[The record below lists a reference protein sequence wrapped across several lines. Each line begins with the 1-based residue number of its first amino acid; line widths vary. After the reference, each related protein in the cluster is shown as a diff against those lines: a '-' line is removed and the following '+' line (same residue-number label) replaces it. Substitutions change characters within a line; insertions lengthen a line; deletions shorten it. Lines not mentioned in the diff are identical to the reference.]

1 MPRLYV
7 GAYFSIMKIK
17 LLTSAT
23 SLGAKDDVV
32 NVGANL
38 AMGLVRRRQAI
49 YYNKKIIE
57 TTHKRSEKREF
68 MEIDDSLEAKTVKE
82 LQDIAKEKGISYSGL
97 KKTELIKELK
107 QADTT
112 KELKEEYKTK

>member
-23 SLGAKDDVV
+23 SLGAKGDVV
-32 NVGANL
+32 DVGANL
-38 AMGLVRRRQAI
+38 GMGLAKRRQAI
-49 YYNKKIIE
+49 PYK
-57 TTHKRSEKREF
+57 
-68 MEIDDSLEAKTVKE
+68 DDDLNNKTVKE

-107 QADTT
+107 ESDTT